1 MGKAPKEDPQDK
13 AARLRERRISQM
25 ERDSATQRTAGD
37 LTSDLRS
44 VYGLRGLPLV
54 FGSAPVSG
62 APGLTTRPK
71 WPDGGSGKGFAPTA
85 ALMAIG
91 K

>member
-37 LTSDLRS
+37 LTGDLRS
-44 VYGLRGLPLV
+44 VYGLRGLPLT
-54 FGSAPVSG
+54 FGSAPAPVVTPG
-62 APGLTTRPK
+62 AAH
-71 WPDGGSGKGFAPTA
+71 GSKFKSRNTESWADRNVTA
-85 ALMAIG
+85 RAR
-91 K
+91 